1 MVRVDDSASTQGV
14 EVAEEITE
22 PLNLFNGL
30 YLVLMETKEA
40 DRKHRKSG
48 KEHKKTQSVL

>member
-14 EVAEEITE
+14 EVAEEITK